1 MECCCYEEQS
11 TKSRVTYGILKELNE
26 VALKHCRL
34 ELRIEH
40 TQQVVVVVVVVL
52 SHNQVRAHRT
62 GSSHSGAEE
71 YPREKHTQPKVVH
84 GVYITA
90 DAINSCLH
98 QKHIKVKLGVYDVP
112 GPCRCIRLITH
123 ACRNQLFRLPPEEDY
138 HVYRILHK
146 ITTHIRYHT
155 PHRIRHP
162 GDNFWGS
169 KYSALV

>member
-1 MECCCYEEQS
+1 M
-11 TKSRVTYGILKELNE
+11 TYGILKELNE

-98 QKHIKVKLGVYDVP
+98 QKHIKVKLGVSL
-112 GPCRCIRLITH
+112 RCARSMPVHTSHYSRLQKPTIPIAT
-123 ACRNQLFRLPPEEDY
+123 RGRLP
-138 HVYRILHK
+138 RIPYSTQDNHPHK
-146 ITTHIRYHT
+146 IPHPPQNTTPR
-155 PHRIRHP
+155 
-162 GDNFWGS
+162 
-169 KYSALV
+169 